1 MPLLRHYLTF
11 HLFQISLMKT
21 SSASV
26 NNPFWYLKPADIS
39 YKNGM
44 PNESDVYYCLIK
56 GGCKKYGKLLI

>member
-1 MPLLRHYLTF
+1 MSVRI
-11 HLFQISLMKT
+11 LFKVSFISLMKT

-26 NNPFWYLKPADIS
+26 NNPFWCLKPADIS